1 MRVERPI
8 SIAWDIPDARSCD
21 ARRLRRAFGAYGTGV
36 AVVGAVSAHGALV
49 GMTVNSFSSIS
60 LSPPLVMFCPS
71 KSLAGYE
78 AYKHA
83 NYFSVSILRE
93 DQLATAERFARP
105 GPDKWGG
112 VDCQLTENG
121 VPMLSVALAGFE
133 CRSYARHEAGDHL
146 IVLGEV
152 LRCRADDTAAD
163 PLLFYA
169 SRYVAMREASGPD
182 ALIHA
187 HLAGW
192 AA

>member
-8 SIAWDIPDARSCD
+8 SWDIPDARSCD
-21 ARRLRRAFGAYGTGV
+21 PRRLRRAFGAYGTGV
-36 AVVGAVSAHGALV
+36 AVVGAVCASGAFV
-49 GMTVNSFSSIS
+49 GMTINSFSSIS

-71 KSLAGYE
+71 KSLAGYD
-78 AYKHA
+78 AYHHA
-83 NYFSVSILRE
+83 RYFSVSILRE

-105 GPDKWGG
+105 RPDKWDG
-112 VDCQLTENG
+112 VDYRLTENG
-121 VPMLSVALAGFE
+121 VPVLSVALASFE

-152 LRCRADDTAAD
+152 LRCRVDDTAPD

-169 SRYVAMREASGPD
+169 SQYVAMRQTSRPD
-182 ALIHA
+182 ALVYA